1 MPTGFPLKP
10 PCPGEFAWAALMAT
24 SRTCGRVVILLRRKS
39 MAHILK
45 STDCV
50 GNRPLDM
57 TADADTQV
65 DGLERLAELARHASP
80 EGRARLEN
88 TIEVIARSRQ
98 TQSMTLKTVQQVEEE
113 LALVEQVTLVAEA
126 HNMDEERRSSAE
138 LHIL

>member
-1 MPTGFPLKP
+1 
-10 PCPGEFAWAALMAT
+10 
-24 SRTCGRVVILLRRKS
+24 

-98 TQSMTLKTVQQVEEE
+98 TQSMTLKTVQQVKEE
-113 LALVEQVTLVAEA
+113 LALVEQITLVAEA

-138 LHIL
+138 LHILKDTPRK